1 MATPKMREA
10 TVRPRSGK
18 LGQSIQIGPHTL
30 VADEVAEVG
39 GDDAGPA
46 PHDFLLAALGACTAM
61 TLKIYAERKGW
72 PLTAAEVHL
81 SQVKDGDVHVMR
93 REIKLEG
100 DLSDEQRQKLLEI
113 ASKCPVHKTLTGQIR
128 IDSALAP
135 G

>member
-1 MATPKMREA
+1 MATPVMRTA

-18 LGQSIQIGPHTL
+18 LGQSIEIGPHTI

-72 PLTAAEVHL
+72 PLVAAEVRL
-81 SQVKDGDVHVMR
+81 SQAREGEVHVMR
-93 REIKLEG
+93 RDIRLEG
-100 DLSDEQRQKLLEI
+100 ALSDEQRQKLLEI

-128 IDSALAP
+128 IDSVLAP